1 MGSRIKQKNIGLV
14 LLLAIGIAGSAY
26 EAYQLQKID
35 AINHAL
41 QQGQLITSDAYPMQK
56 KFSAAYQ
63 LGLHDDFK
71 HAVQTYSQ
79 LLETSVSESDQAKIQ
94 FNIGNNLFKSGLNR
108 RVNDDGTLKDE
119 ARYDF
124 SQAKVAYQQALRLNP
139 DSRLAKFNL
148 SLLLSLLP
156 ENMVNA
162 KKEQSGMELSNIP
175 VGLP

>member
-1 MGSRIKQKNIGLV
+1 MGSRIKQKNIGLA
-14 LLLAIGIAGSAY
+14 LLLAIGITGSAY

-35 AINHAL
+35 RINHAL
-41 QQGQLITSDAYPMQK
+41 RQGQLINDDAYPMQQ
-56 KFSAAYQ
+56 KFAAAYQ
-63 LGLHDDFK
+63 LGLHEDFK

-79 LLETSVSESDQAKIQ
+79 LLETTLSQSDQAKIQ

>member
-1 MGSRIKQKNIGLV
+1 MGSRIKQKNIVLA
-14 LLLAIGIAGSAY
+14 LLLAIGITGSAY
-26 EAYQLQKID
+26 EAYQLRKIEG
-35 AINHAL
+35 INHAL
-41 QQGQLITSDAYPMQK
+41 QQGQLISGDAYPMQQ
-56 KFSAAYQ
+56 KFTAAYQ
-63 LGLHDDFK
+63 LGLHEDFK

-79 LLETSVSESDQAKIQ
+79 LLETGLSQSDQAKIQ
-94 FNIGNNLFKSGLNR
+94 FNIGNNLFQSGLNR
-108 RVNDDGTLKDE
+108 RINDDGTLKDE

>member
-56 KFSAAYQ
+56 KFAAAYQ
-63 LGLHDDFK
+63 LGLHEDFK

-79 LLETSVSESDQAKIQ
+79 LLETSLSQSDQAKIQ

>member
-1 MGSRIKQKNIGLV
+1 MGSRVKQKNIALALV
-14 LLLAIGIAGSAY
+14 LAIGVAGSAY
-26 EAYQLQKID
+26 EAYQLRKI
-35 AINHAL
+35 AGVNHAL
-41 QQGQLITSDAYPMQK
+41 QQGQLISGDTYPMQQ
-56 KFSAAYQ
+56 KFAAAYQ

-79 LLETSVSESDQAKIQ
+79 LLETSLSQNDQAKIQ
-94 FNIGNNLFKSGLNR
+94 FNIGNNLFQSGLNR

-119 ARYDF
+119 ARYDL

-139 DSRLAKFNL
+139 DARLAKFNL
-148 SLLLSLLP
+148 SLLLSMLP